1 MNTKPHTYCMGLI
14 LECGNWIAE
23 GGDRMSIVPWKPINE
38 LTTMRRDLDSL
49 WDRFFPENFFHERQ
63 LTHGWLPSIDLT
75 ETKDKLV
82 VKAELPGLE
91 AKDVELTITDDI
103 LTIKGEKK
111 EKKEEKDE
119 HHFFVERYTGTFE
132 RRIKLPALVKTDTVD
147 AKFDKGVLTISL
159 PKSEEA
165 RKKEIKIKVH

>member
-1 MNTKPHTYCMGLI
+1 
-14 LECGNWIAE
+14 
-23 GGDRMSIVPWKPINE
+23 MSIVQWKTIDE

-49 WDRFFPENFFHERQ
+49 WDRFFPEKPFHERYMA
-63 LTHGWLPSIDLT
+63 HEWMSSIDLT
-75 ETKDKLV
+75 DTKDKLV

-103 LTIKGEKK
+103 LAIKGEKK
-111 EKKEEKDE
+111 EEKEEKDE

-159 PKSEEA
+159 PKSEETK
-165 RKKEIKIKVH
+165 KKEIKIKVH

>member
-1 MNTKPHTYCMGLI
+1 M
-14 LECGNWIAE
+14 
-23 GGDRMSIVPWKPINE
+23 
-38 LTTMRRDLDSL
+38 TTLRRDSDSL
-49 WDRFFPENFFHERQ
+49 WDRFFPEKPFHERH

-75 ETKDKLV
+75 ETNNKLV

-103 LTIKGEKK
+103 LAIKGEKK
-111 EKKEEKDE
+111 EEKEEKDE

-159 PKSEEA
+159 PKSEETK
-165 RKKEIKIKVH
+165 KKEIKIKVH

>member
-1 MNTKPHTYCMGLI
+1 
-14 LECGNWIAE
+14 
-23 GGDRMSIVPWKPINE
+23 MSIVPCKPIDE
-38 LTTMRRDLDSL
+38 LTRMRRDLDSL
-49 WDRFFPENFFHERQ
+49 WDRFFPENFFHERH
-63 LTHGWLPSIDLT
+63 LTHGWMPTIDLK

-82 VKAELPGLE
+82 VKSELPGLE

-111 EKKEEKDE
+111 EEKEEKDE

-132 RRIKLPALVKTDTVD
+132 RRIKLPTPVKTGKVD
-147 AKFDKGVLTISL
+147 ATFEKGILTINL

-165 RKKEIKIKVH
+165 RKKEIKSKVH